1 MDVAHKLSHDYSA
14 EVTGLTC
21 DVSQP
26 HSVVQ
31 AFAAA
36 RDHFGTPYVLVNNAG
51 QGASHAFGETT
62 LETWQRML
70 DVNLTGTFLC
80 TQQVLPEMLAAG
92 TGRII
97 NIASTAGL
105 KGYSHV
111 AAYCAAKHG
120 VVGLTRA
127 LAVETAKKGVTVNAI
142 CPAYTDT
149 DLATQATETL
159 VATRGISPDE
169 ARQMLVRSI
178 PLGRLIEPDEVA
190 SAVDWLCSPLAT
202 AITGQAIAVA
212 GGEVM

>member
-1 MDVAHKLSHDYSA
+1 MARTLSNDYDT
-14 EVTGLTC
+14 EVNGLTC
-21 DVSQP
+21 DVTQP
-26 HSVVQ
+26 HAIVQ

-36 RDHFGTPYVLVNNAG
+36 HDRFGTPYILVNNAG

-62 LETWQRML
+62 LETWQHML

-80 TQQVLPEMLAAG
+80 TQQVLPEMLTAG
-92 TGRII
+92 MGRII
-97 NIASTAGL
+97 NVASTAGL

-127 LAVETAKKGVTVNAI
+127 LAVETAKKGITINAV

-149 DLATQATETL
+149 DLAAQAIETL

-169 ARQMLVRSI
+169 AKKMLMRSI

-190 SAVDWLCSPLAT
+190 NTVDWLCSPLAS